1 MADYCKQCGID
12 YLGEDCKDLKG
23 LGDGKPLE
31 PGWGYQVLCEGCG
44 PTLVDDDGKCIA
56 DCDRHHEVTP

>member
-1 MADYCKQCGID
+1 MF
-12 YLGEDCKDLKG
+12 GEDFGELAH
-23 LGDGKPLE
+23 LGQDDDVLE